1 MKKPLS
7 LGLSFL
13 LLVLAGCFCPSLFAE
28 WVSRGPFGG
37 HALKIV
43 LDPSNPDRMWVTTK
57 NGKIYYSS
65 NGAQEWTRLP
75 LGLGENA
82 ALNAIV
88 LTPRNPMVIYVGVSE
103 DSILPS
109 ATTSVGGVYKT
120 VDGGN
125 TWALLETTEKWPVL
139 SLAVHPKNTEMLVAG
154 TLGGVFRSMDSGTT
168 WQRISPQN
176 HPDMKGIVSLAL
188 DPENP
193 SVIYAGTPHLPWRT
207 MDGGKTW
214 KQIKQGMIDDSDMF
228 SIAVDHVN
236 PERVYA
242 SACSGIYRSSS
253 RGEQWIKMPGIPV
266 TNRRTHLILQD
277 PVDEKILY
285 AGTTQG
291 LWKSIDGGLTWLKI
305 NPYPYVINSLT
316 IDPRDHNVIFLATD
330 RSGILKTSDGGV
342 RFHAMNEGFINR
354 NISRFVAGDILYT
367 SSLYD
372 GDFGGIFSSRD
383 QGKSWKLNASQAALQ
398 GRNVISIAISPKNPN
413 VLFAGTYEGLLQS
426 EDAGRTWR
434 STIGEVA
441 AAIAPRSSSRQETL
455 SKHYVKPAP
464 VRYVRLPAAK
474 IYEVAFSKSS
484 PALLYVASSEG
495 LFESAD
501 EGKHW
506 QQINGTG
513 SKRAVYKV
521 AFHPTDPQWI
531 AVLSADGILVSQDQG
546 KSWEKSNLQ
555 IGDYQFLD
563 IALVPTSPVQ
573 VMAATSRGLFTSLD
587 AGKNWKLS
595 DGEIENIPINQIV
608 VSPSD
613 ASELYLLSRHYSQ
626 LFHSTDY
633 GKTWNR
639 FDSRGLQ
646 TIRPLGISMNP
657 GESGKFF
664 ALTENQGIFQY
675 VP

>member
-7 LGLSFL
+7 LGLSL
-13 LLVLAGCFCPSLFAE
+13 LLLLLAGFSCPSLWAE
-28 WVSRGPFGG
+28 WVPKGPFGG

-43 LDPSNPDRMWVTTK
+43 LDRSNPDRMWVTTK

-65 NGAQEWTRLP
+65 NGAQQWTLLP
-75 LGLGENA
+75 LTLGENA
-82 ALNAIV
+82 ALNSIA
-88 LTPRNPMVIYVGVSE
+88 LTPGNSMVIYVGVAE

-253 RGEQWIKMPGIPV
+253 RGEQWVKMQGIPV

-291 LWKSIDGGLTWLKI
+291 LWKSMDGGLTWLKI

-330 RSGILKTSDGGV
+330 RSGILKSSDGGV
-342 RFHAMNEGFINR
+342 RFRAMNEGFINR
-354 NISRFVAGDILYT
+354 NISRFIAGDVLYA

-383 QGKSWKLNASQAALQ
+383 QGKSWNLDANQAALQ
-398 GRNVISIAISPKNPN
+398 GRNVISMAISPSNPK
-413 VLFAGTYEGLLQS
+413 VLFAGTYGGLLQS
-426 EDAGRTWR
+426 EDGGKTWR
-434 STIGEVA
+434 SITGEVTPVA
-441 AAIAPRSSSRQETL
+441 ARASSKQEAL
-455 SKHYVKPAP
+455 SKRYVKPVP
-464 VRYVRLPAAK
+464 VRYVRLPAVK
-474 IYEVAFSKSS
+474 IHEVTFSKSS
-484 PALLYVASSEG
+484 PAGLYAATSEG

-501 EGKHW
+501 QGKHW
-506 QQINGTG
+506 QQVNGIG
-513 SKRAVYKV
+513 SGNAVYKV
-521 AFHPTDPQWI
+521 AFHPTDPHWM
-531 AVLSADGILVSQDQG
+531 AVLSANGLLISQDQG
-546 KSWEKSNLQ
+546 KVWEKSHLQ
-555 IGDYQFLD
+555 IGDYQVLD
-563 IALVPTSPVQ
+563 IDLVPTSPVQ
-573 VMAATSRGLFTSLD
+573 LMAATSRGLVVSQD
-587 AGKNWKLS
+587 AGKSWKLS
-595 DGEIENIPINQIV
+595 DGELENIPINQII

-613 ASELYLLSRHYSQ
+613 PSELYLLSRGYSQ
-626 LFHSTDY
+626 LFRSTDY

-639 FDSRGLQ
+639 FDSRGLE
-646 TIRPLGISMNP
+646 TVRPLGIWMNP
-657 GESGKFF
+657 RESGMFF
-664 ALTENQGIFQY
+664 ALTANQGIFQY